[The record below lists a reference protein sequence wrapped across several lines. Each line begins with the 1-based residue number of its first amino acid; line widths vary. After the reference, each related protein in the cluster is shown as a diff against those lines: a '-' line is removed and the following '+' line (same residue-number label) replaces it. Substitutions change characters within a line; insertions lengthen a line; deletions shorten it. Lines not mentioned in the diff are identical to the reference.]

1 MSGINFAEL
10 EQQFVRDRINPEFT
24 WRAYDEYSP
33 LNRATISLEN
43 SRVALVTTSGA
54 HLSEQEPFDLKSPSG
69 DPSFRIFSTDVALS
83 ELELTHRG
91 YDTRKSQEDPNVVV
105 PLDHLRE
112 ARDCG
117 RIGRLGS
124 NVYSFMGFVA
134 DTDPLMNETAPD
146 VARQL
151 KAEQTD
157 LVLLIP
163 T

>member
-10 EQQFVRDRINPEFT
+10 EQQFVRDRVNPDFT

-33 LNRATISLEN
+33 LNRMSTSLEN
-43 SRVALVTTSGA
+43 SRVAMVTTSGA
-54 HLSEQEPFDLKSPSG
+54 HLADQEPFDVKTPAG
-69 DPSFRIFSTDVALS
+69 DPSYRKFSTDVELS

-91 YDTRKSQEDPNVVV
+91 YDTRNSKQDPNVVV
-105 PLDHLRE
+105 PLDHLRA

-117 RIGRLGS
+117 RIGRLGPS
-124 NVYSFMGFVA
+124 VYSFMGFIA
-134 DTDPLMNETAPD
+134 DTDPLVNETAPD

-151 KAEQTD
+151 KSEQID